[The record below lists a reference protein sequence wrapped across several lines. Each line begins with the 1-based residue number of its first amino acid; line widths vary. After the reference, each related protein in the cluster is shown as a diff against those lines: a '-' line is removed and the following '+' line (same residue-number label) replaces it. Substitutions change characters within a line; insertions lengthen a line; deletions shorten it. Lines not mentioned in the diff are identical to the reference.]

1 MDTIKIQAYKLISK
15 NAYIISLFLIG
26 LLFLTPILYPG
37 FYISQDG
44 EAHVAR
50 FAAYF
55 KAFSDGQFPAR
66 WAGNLNYGYGSPL
79 FIFFY
84 PLPGYLASFI
94 HFFGI
99 SYEASYKLL
108 ISSSFILGPI
118 FLFLWLSSRAKKE
131 IAFATSIIYLLL
143 PYRLLDTFVR
153 GDIAEMISF
162 VFVPLIFLFIDR
174 AQEEENIKPIV
185 FGSLAYGLF
194 ILSHNGMAAIFS
206 PVFLVYSIII
216 AKNKKD
222 FIRSVSIFILGLL
235 ISCFFWLPATI
246 EGKFVYEKL
255 VVDTLYKANFVPL
268 FNLFYSSWGFGPD
281 INLKGGLSP
290 QIGVLYASIPILTIF
305 FIRKFKEKKEII
317 FWMIVFFGAAF
328 MTTGY
333 SEFLWKQL
341 PVIRQMGYPWRFA
354 ALSGFAS
361 CMVIFFVINHFKN
374 RSLLITLIFLFV
386 ISSIPFIKVKG
397 YATHTDYF
405 YNSYQGTTDYHLR
418 TSSIWTAGDFW
429 KKPKSELEIIGGQ
442 GHIKNFSKKSNL
454 HKFIADAKTQMSILD
469 NTVYF
474 PGWKVKIDNRRVP
487 IQFQDMNHRG
497 LITFGIPKG
506 SHMVRVVFEE
516 SPVRFVADYISLF
529 GLFLLLLLFCLRSRI
544 NRILKR

>member
-26 LLFLTPILYPG
+26 LLFLIPILHPG

-131 IAFATSIIYLLL
+131 IAFSTSIIYLLL

-162 VFVPLIFLFIDR
+162 IFVPLIFLLIDR

-194 ILSHNGMAAIFS
+194 ILSHNGIAAIFS
-206 PVFLVYSIII
+206 PVFLCYQTRTTQS
-216 AKNKKD
+216 
-222 FIRSVSIFILGLL
+222 
-235 ISCFFWLPATI
+235 
-246 EGKFVYEKL
+246 
-255 VVDTLYKANFVPL
+255 
-268 FNLFYSSWGFGPD
+268 NLF
-281 INLKGGLSP
+281 
-290 QIGVLYASIPILTIF
+290 
-305 FIRKFKEKKEII
+305 R
-317 FWMIVFFGAAF
+317 
-328 MTTGY
+328 
-333 SEFLWKQL
+333 
-341 PVIRQMGYPWRFA
+341 
-354 ALSGFAS
+354 
-361 CMVIFFVINHFKN
+361 
-374 RSLLITLIFLFV
+374 LF
-386 ISSIPFIKVKG
+386 
-397 YATHTDYF
+397 
-405 YNSYQGTTDYHLR
+405 
-418 TSSIWTAGDFW
+418 
-429 KKPKSELEIIGGQ
+429 
-442 GHIKNFSKKSNL
+442 
-454 HKFIADAKTQMSILD
+454 
-469 NTVYF
+469 
-474 PGWKVKIDNRRVP
+474 
-487 IQFQDMNHRG
+487 
-497 LITFGIPKG
+497 
-506 SHMVRVVFEE
+506 
-516 SPVRFVADYISLF
+516 
-529 GLFLLLLLFCLRSRI
+529 
-544 NRILKR
+544 